1 MLNKGADNRMKV
13 KPNEAIVTAYCLWL
27 LTKPLWVTTSKE
39 KIQLQTDMQ
48 EDMVRI
54 PTDNFVVSDN

>member
-1 MLNKGADNRMKV
+1 MNKGTDKKMKA
-13 KPNEAIVTAYCLWL
+13 KPHEVIVTVYCLWL

-39 KIQLQTDMQ
+39 KIQLQTDMH

-54 PTDNFVVSDN
+54 PTDHFVVYDN